1 LSPSVLVLNERPIE
15 TCIRVNETVLI
26 ETDESYLRI
35 EYWPYLI
42 LTKPACMV
50 MGATFLNYSQALSLI
65 NVGVGFSNTPP
76 HAQHYW
82 AWCVDINGGWSETIA
97 SDAMLD
103 SHRIVI

>member
-1 LSPSVLVLNERPIE
+1 M
-15 TCIRVNETVLI
+15 CINITVLI
-26 ETDESYLRI
+26 ETVESYLRI

-82 AWCVDINGGWSETIA
+82 AWCVDINGGWPDSGNLIA
-97 SDAMLD
+97 GASTDLGEAL
-103 SHRIVI
+103 IPF